1 MVKVNGTVERG
12 GPEAGRPRRA
22 GGQV

>member
-12 GPEAGRPRRA
+12 GPEAGGLA
-22 GGQV
+22 VLEDK